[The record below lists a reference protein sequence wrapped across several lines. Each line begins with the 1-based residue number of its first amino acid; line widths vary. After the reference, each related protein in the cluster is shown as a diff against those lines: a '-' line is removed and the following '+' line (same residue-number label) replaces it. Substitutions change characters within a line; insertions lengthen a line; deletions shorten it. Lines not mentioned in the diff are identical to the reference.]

1 MWYPGI
7 YKNEVNSGIEFTKTS
22 VIDKTNLTN
31 ITFLEDY
38 TNYDLLLFEYN
49 DTTDS
54 KHYEF
59 LIPSDM
65 ITEIFLYGHLMI
77 NRPGTNHHYRYA
89 KTSNTVFTK
98 NTSNSFE
105 LVDVYAVTCNK
116 TINKTFIYKHN
127 SASQTLVT
135 ITGTDILDN
144 DILFFST
151 TGNGLETVTNGCYY
165 SDRAIKEIINTVTY
179 FNCRY
184 NQGLNPLTIDNNSI
198 SSAYHFCVMGI
209 KFT

>member
-7 YKNEVNSGIEFTKTS
+7 YKNEVDSGIEFSKTS

-38 TNYDLLLFEYN
+38 TNYDLLLFVYN

-59 LIPSDM
+59 LVPSDM
-65 ITEIFLYGHLMI
+65 ITEIFIYGHLMLT
-77 NRPGTNHHYRYA
+77 RPGTNHHYRYT

-105 LVDVYAVTCNK
+105 LVDVYKVTCNK
-116 TINKTFIYKHN
+116 TINKTFIYKNN
-127 SASQTLVT
+127 SAAQNLVT
-135 ITGTDILDN
+135 ISGDNILDN
-144 DILFFST
+144 DIEVIF
-151 TGNGLETVTNGCYY
+151 
-165 SDRAIKEIINTVTY
+165 
-179 FNCRY
+179 
-184 NQGLNPLTIDNNSI
+184 LNN
-198 SSAYHFCVMGI
+198 
-209 KFT
+209 